1 MRPIRLK
8 LSAFGPYGKTAEVD
22 FSRLSGLFLITGDT
36 GAGKTTL
43 FDGVSFALYG
53 AASGG
58 DARRDSASFR
68 SHFADPK
75 TPTFAELTFSHLGK
89 TYFIHRNPTY
99 LREGLKTPK
108 QHDAEMTCLDD
119 GRQWLGAREVTQAVT
134 ALLGLDEKQFRQT
147 MMIAQGDF
155 LRILHAK
162 SDERERIFE
171 EVFGTQA
178 YSRLSRSLK
187 ERWSE
192 KRAAREQSLVRYGQ
206 LFEELRLDGGGP
218 DAQALKALA
227 AAPDRAD
234 EAAALLT
241 ALCEADAEKLD
252 ALDAEILRAEAN
264 RKAAQER
271 LNTGRMVNDGLS
283 RLAQTRAQLA
293 ETEAQ
298 SETMDALSM
307 ERDAAER
314 ARRAAKFEEE
324 TARIREEGVSR
335 RRRLDEE
342 RARLTAAAAELDAA
356 EAALSATDADWQAL
370 PALRTRIDRL
380 SRADQALRRAE
391 ILSRRVAQARETLK
405 QVQERRAEAERALRA
420 AEAAQTEAAAGRARA
435 EVLSR
440 AAESLKRM
448 AALSEET
455 GSAEADYRAAKADA
469 DAARAD
475 ADAAFDAFMGSQAAR
490 LARSLREGEPCPVC
504 GSRAHPAPHPAA
516 EGAPNE
522 DGVRLAQQRS
532 EKMDAQARRLSAEAV
547 ARRAQL
553 LELNQSLTAELGRE
567 IAPAEAPGE
576 SRRAAAEARALLVRI
591 DETAETLRRAR
602 IAAEAAD
609 AEARRGSE
617 SLAADQASLRALLQE
632 AQAAMAREEA
642 TSNFAN
648 TNSAAH
654 PTGAAI
660 SARRED
666 AAGAGTPD
674 NLAASDSSTADARG
688 YADANGIPQPSGA
701 AISAR
706 REGAAEAGTP
716 DNLAASDSSAADAR
730 GYADANGIPRRSGE
744 ALAAL
749 HGDAAG
755 ADALGNPAALNG
767 STVDA
772 RGYADANGIPQPSGA
787 AISARREGAAE
798 AGTPDNLAASDSSAA
813 DARGYADANGIPRRS
828 GEALAAL
835 HGDAAGADAFGNSA
849 AFDGRAMDAR
859 GYVDTNGIPRRSGE
873 ALAARR
879 GDATEADALGNPAAF
894 DGRAM
899 DARGCAE
906 ADGTS
911 RRSSEALAALHGDA
925 AGADAFGNSAA
936 FDGRAMDARGYVDT
950 NGIPRRSGEAL
961 AARRGDA
968 TEADAL
974 GNPAAFDGRAMDAR
988 GCAEADGTSRRSGAA
1003 LSARREDA
1011 TAKNESAAFP
1021 PSGES
1026 SAEASDIPS
1035 PEAILS
1041 RRGEVERELGA
1052 LNARVERVERE
1063 RRAAEERAKAAR
1075 SGRDGA
1081 RSACDTLDA
1090 QCERLR
1096 SDWLKA
1102 KADFAAALSEQG
1114 FADEAEYRAARRDDG
1129 QISRM
1134 QSKIEAHAQSLQT
1147 LGQSLSELR
1156 QRWEGAQP
1164 VDFDAAGRAL
1174 AEAEEALAQRRA
1186 ERQALSTR
1194 AEVNR
1199 SALKRLRA
1207 EAVRLGR
1214 VRAEFGLCDNL
1225 YRTVSGQ
1232 LAGAERISLETYVL
1246 QYYFRRVVAAAN
1258 QRLTRM
1264 SAGRFYLECRMEEGK
1279 KNTRSGLG
1287 LNVLDAYT
1295 NRDRDV
1301 KTLSGG
1307 ESFLASL
1314 ALALGFADV
1323 VQASS
1328 GGVRLD
1334 TMFIDEGFGT
1344 LDEETLSR
1352 AMAALTRLT
1361 EGDRLVGVISHV
1373 AQLRESIDSQI
1384 IVRGSPSGSRLSM
1397 ETVR

>member
-192 KRAAREQSLVRYGQ
+192 KRAAREQSLVRYAQ

-298 SETMDALSM
+298 SETMGALSM

-342 RARLTAAAAELDAA
+342 RARLSAAAAELDAA
-356 EAALSATDADWQAL
+356 EAALAATEADWQAL

-391 ILSRRVAQARETLK
+391 TLSRRVAQARETLK
-405 QVQERRAEAERALRA
+405 QAQERRAEAERALRA

-455 GSAEADYRAAKADA
+455 GSAEADYRSAKAEA
-469 DAARAD
+469 DAARAE

-632 AQAAMAREEA
+632 AQAAMAREEG
-642 TSNFAN
+642 SDGFIR
-648 TNSAAH
+648 TNSAAR
-654 PTGAAI
+654 PTDAAL
-660 SARRED
+660 SAQRED
-666 AAGAGTPD
+666 
-674 NLAASDSSTADARG
+674 
-688 YADANGIPQPSGA
+688 
-701 AISAR
+701 
-706 REGAAEAGTP
+706 AAEAGTP
-716 DNLAASDSSAADAR
+716 DTLAASDSSAADAR
-730 GYADANGIPRRSGE
+730 GYADANGTSRHSGE
-744 ALAAL
+744 ALAAQR
-749 HGDAAG
+749 GDATE
-755 ADALGNPAALNG
+755 ADALGNP
-767 STVDA
+767 
-772 RGYADANGIPQPSGA
+772 
-787 AISARREGAAE
+787 
-798 AGTPDNLAASDSSAA
+798 
-813 DARGYADANGIPRRS
+813 
-828 GEALAAL
+828 
-835 HGDAAGADAFGNSA
+835 A

-879 GDATEADALGNPAAF
+879 E
-894 DGRAM
+894 
-899 DARGCAE
+899 
-906 ADGTS
+906 
-911 RRSSEALAALHGDA
+911 DA
-925 AGADAFGNSAA
+925 AEADAFGNSAA
-936 FDGRAMDARGYVDT
+936 LNGSAVDARGYVDA
-950 NGIPRRSGEAL
+950 N
-961 AARRGDA
+961 
-968 TEADAL
+968 
-974 GNPAAFDGRAMDAR
+974 
-988 GCAEADGTSRRSGAA
+988 GTSRRSGEA

-1011 TAKNESAAFP
+1011 TERNESAAFP

-1090 QCERLR
+1090 QCKRLR
-1096 SDWLKA
+1096 ADWLKA

-1199 SALKRLRA
+1199 SALKRLKA

-1295 NRDRDV
+1295 NRERDV

>member
-192 KRAAREQSLVRYGQ
+192 KRAAREQSLVRYAQ

-293 ETEAQ
+293 EAEAQ
-298 SETMDALSM
+298 SETMGALSM

-391 ILSRRVAQARETLK
+391 TLSRRVAQARETLK
-405 QVQERRAEAERALRA
+405 QAQERRAEAERALRA

-440 AAESLKRM
+440 AAESLKRL

-455 GSAEADYRAAKADA
+455 DSAESDYRAAKAEA
-469 DAARAD
+469 DAARAE

-654 PTGAAI
+654 PTGAAL

-666 AAGAGTPD
+666 
-674 NLAASDSSTADARG
+674 
-688 YADANGIPQPSGA
+688 
-701 AISAR
+701 
-706 REGAAEAGTP
+706 AAEAGTP
-716 DNLAASDSSAADAR
+716 DNLAASDSSAADTR
-730 GYADANGIPRRSGE
+730 GYANAN
-744 ALAAL
+744 
-749 HGDAAG
+749 D
-755 ADALGNPAALNG
+755 
-767 STVDA
+767 
-772 RGYADANGIPQPSGA
+772 
-787 AISARREGAAE
+787 
-798 AGTPDNLAASDSSAA
+798 
-813 DARGYADANGIPRRS
+813 IPRRS

-849 AFDGRAMDAR
+849 ALNGSAADAR
-859 GYVDTNGIPRRSGE
+859 GYADTNGTSRRSGE
-873 ALAARR
+873 ALAALH
-879 GDATEADALGNPAAF
+879 GDATEADALGNPAAL

-899 DARGCAE
+899 DARGC
-906 ADGTS
+906 T
-911 RRSSEALAALHGDA
+911 DA
-925 AGADAFGNSAA
+925 N
-936 FDGRAMDARGYVDT
+936 
-950 NGIPRRSGEAL
+950 
-961 AARRGDA
+961 
-968 TEADAL
+968 
-974 GNPAAFDGRAMDAR
+974 
-988 GCAEADGTSRRSGAA
+988 GTSRRSGAA
-1003 LSARREDA
+1003 LFARREDA
-1011 TAKNESAAFP
+1011 TEQNESAAFP

-1026 SAEASDIPS
+1026 SAEAADIPS

-1063 RRAAEERAKAAR
+1063 RRAADERAKAAR

-1114 FADEAEYRAARRDDG
+1114 FADESEYRAARRDDG

-1199 SALKRLRA
+1199 SALKRLKA

-1295 NRDRDV
+1295 NRERDV

>member
-192 KRAAREQSLVRYGQ
+192 KRAARDQSLVRYGQ

-293 ETEAQ
+293 EAEAQ
-298 SETMDALSM
+298 SETMGALSM

-314 ARRAAKFEEE
+314 ARRTAKFEEE

-391 ILSRRVAQARETLK
+391 TLSCRVAQAREMLK
-405 QVQERRAEAERALRA
+405 QAQERRAEAERALRA

-455 GSAEADYRAAKADA
+455 DSAEADYRSAKAEA
-469 DAARAD
+469 DAARAE

-532 EKMDAQARRLSAEAV
+532 EKMDAQARKLSAEAV

-553 LELNQSLTAELGRE
+553 LELNQSLTTELGRE

-591 DETAETLRRAR
+591 DETAEALRRAR

-654 PTGAAI
+654 PTGEAL
-660 SARRED
+660 SARHE
-666 AAGAGTPD
+666 
-674 NLAASDSSTADARG
+674 
-688 YADANGIPQPSGA
+688 Y
-701 AISAR
+701 
-706 REGAAEAGTP
+706 AAEAGTF

-730 GYADANGIPRRSGE
+730 GYADANGIP
-744 ALAAL
+744 
-749 HGDAAG
+749 
-755 ADALGNPAALNG
+755 
-767 STVDA
+767 
-772 RGYADANGIPQPSGA
+772 QPSGA
-787 AISARREGAAE
+787 ALSARREDAAE

-813 DARGYADANGIPRRS
+813 GTRGYADAN
-828 GEALAAL
+828 
-835 HGDAAGADAFGNSA
+835 D
-849 AFDGRAMDAR
+849 
-859 GYVDTNGIPRRSGE
+859 IPRRSGE

-879 GDATEADALGNPAAF
+879 EDAAEADAFGNPAAF

-906 ADGTS
+906 AAS
-911 RRSSEALAALHGDA
+911 IA
-925 AGADAFGNSAA
+925 
-936 FDGRAMDARGYVDT
+936 
-950 NGIPRRSGEAL
+950 
-961 AARRGDA
+961 
-968 TEADAL
+968 
-974 GNPAAFDGRAMDAR
+974 
-988 GCAEADGTSRRSGAA
+988 CRSGAA
-1003 LSARREDA
+1003 LAARREDA
-1011 TAKNESAAFP
+1011 TEQNESTAFP

-1174 AEAEEALAQRRA
+1174 AEAEEALAQRRT

-1295 NRDRDV
+1295 NRERDV

>member
-293 ETEAQ
+293 EAEAQ
-298 SETMDALSM
+298 SETMGALSI

-391 ILSRRVAQARETLK
+391 TLSRRVAQARETLK
-405 QVQERRAEAERALRA
+405 QAQERRAEAERALRA
-420 AEAAQTEAAAGRARA
+420 AEAAQTETAAGRARA

-455 GSAEADYRAAKADA
+455 DSAEADYRAAKADA

-532 EKMDAQARRLSAEAV
+532 EKMDAQARKLSAEAV

-576 SRRAAAEARALLVRI
+576 SRRAASEARALLVRI
-591 DETAETLRRAR
+591 DDTAEALRRAR

-617 SLAADQASLRALLQE
+617 FLAADQASLRALLQE

-648 TNSAAH
+648 TNSTAH
-654 PTGAAI
+654 PTGEAI

-666 AAGAGTPD
+666 A
-674 NLAASDSSTADARG
+674 
-688 YADANGIPQPSGA
+688 
-701 AISAR
+701 
-706 REGAAEAGTP
+706 
-716 DNLAASDSSAADAR
+716 
-730 GYADANGIPRRSGE
+730 
-744 ALAAL
+744 
-749 HGDAAG
+749 
-755 ADALGNPAALNG
+755 
-767 STVDA
+767 
-772 RGYADANGIPQPSGA
+772 
-787 AISARREGAAE
+787 
-798 AGTPDNLAASDSSAA
+798 
-813 DARGYADANGIPRRS
+813 
-828 GEALAAL
+828 
-835 HGDAAGADAFGNSA
+835 
-849 AFDGRAMDAR
+849 
-859 GYVDTNGIPRRSGE
+859 
-873 ALAARR
+873 
-879 GDATEADALGNPAAF
+879 TEQ
-894 DGRAM
+894 
-899 DARGCAE
+899 
-906 ADGTS
+906 
-911 RRSSEALAALHGDA
+911 
-925 AGADAFGNSAA
+925 
-936 FDGRAMDARGYVDT
+936 
-950 NGIPRRSGEAL
+950 
-961 AARRGDA
+961 
-968 TEADAL
+968 
-974 GNPAAFDGRAMDAR
+974 
-988 GCAEADGTSRRSGAA
+988 
-1003 LSARREDA
+1003 
-1011 TAKNESAAFP
+1011 NESAAFP

-1134 QSKIEAHAQSLQT
+1134 QSKIDAHAQSLQT

-1295 NRDRDV
+1295 NRERDV

>member
-155 LRILHAK
+155 LRILHAR

-178 YSRLSRSLK
+178 YSRLSRALK
-187 ERWSE
+187 DRWSE
-192 KRAAREQSLVRYGQ
+192 KRAAREQSLVRYAQ

-234 EAAALLT
+234 EAAALLK
-241 ALCEADAEKLD
+241 ALCEADAEQLD

-271 LNTGRMVNDGLS
+271 LNTGKMVNDGLS

-293 ETEAQ
+293 EAEAQ
-298 SETMDALSM
+298 SEAMNALSM

-324 TARIREEGVSR
+324 TARIREEGVFR
-335 RRRLDEE
+335 RKRLDEE

-356 EAALSATDADWQAL
+356 EAALAVTEADWQAL

-380 SRADQALRRAE
+380 NRADQALRRAE
-391 ILSRRVAQARETLK
+391 ALSRRVAQARETLK
-405 QVQERRAEAERALRA
+405 QAQERRAEAERALRA
-420 AEAAQTEAAAGRARA
+420 AETAQTEAAAGRARA
-435 EVLSR
+435 EVLSK
-440 AAESLKRM
+440 AAESLKRL

-455 GSAEADYRAAKADA
+455 DRAEADYRAAKADA

-504 GSRAHPAPHPAA
+504 GSKAHPAPHPAA

-522 DGVRLAQQRS
+522 DGVRLAQQHS
-532 EKMDAQARRLSAEAV
+532 EKMDARARRLSAEAV

-553 LELNQSLTAELGRE
+553 LELNQSLTAELNRE
-567 IAPAEAPGE
+567 IAPSDAPGE
-576 SRRAAAEARALLVRI
+576 SRRAAAEARALLARI
-591 DETAETLRRAR
+591 DETAEALRCAK

-648 TNSAAH
+648 TNCAAH
-654 PTGAAI
+654 PTGAVL
-660 SARRED
+660 SAWRED
-666 AAGAGTPD
+666 ASEAGALG
-674 NLAASDSSTADARG
+674 
-688 YADANGIPQPSGA
+688 
-701 AISAR
+701 
-706 REGAAEAGTP
+706 
-716 DNLAASDSSAADAR
+716 NLAASDSSAANVRSFDDA
-730 GYADANGIPRRSGE
+730 ASIPRGSGTV
-744 ALAAL
+744 LATQR
-749 HGDAAG
+749 
-755 ADALGNPAALNG
+755 GN
-767 STVDA
+767 
-772 RGYADANGIPQPSGA
+772 
-787 AISARREGAAE
+787 AAE
-798 AGTPDNLAASDSSAA
+798 AGAPGNPSASDSSAA
-813 DARGYADANGIPRRS
+813 NARS
-828 GEALAAL
+828 F
-835 HGDAAGADAFGNSA
+835 GDAAS
-849 AFDGRAMDAR
+849 
-859 GYVDTNGIPRRSGE
+859 IPCCSGE
-873 ALAARR
+873 
-879 GDATEADALGNPAAF
+879 T
-894 DGRAM
+894 
-899 DARGCAE
+899 
-906 ADGTS
+906 
-911 RRSSEALAALHGDA
+911 
-925 AGADAFGNSAA
+925 
-936 FDGRAMDARGYVDT
+936 
-950 NGIPRRSGEAL
+950 
-961 AARRGDA
+961 
-968 TEADAL
+968 
-974 GNPAAFDGRAMDAR
+974 
-988 GCAEADGTSRRSGAA
+988 
-1003 LSARREDA
+1003 LSAWRED
-1011 TAKNESAAFP
+1011 TAKRNESAVFS

-1026 SAEASDIPS
+1026 STETSALPLAADLLS

-1096 SDWLKA
+1096 ADWLKA
-1102 KADFAAALSEQG
+1102 KADFASALSEQG

-1134 QSKIEAHAQSLQT
+1134 QSQIEAHAQLLQT

-1199 SALKRLRA
+1199 SALKRLKA

-1214 VRAEFGLCDNL
+1214 VRAEFGLYDNL

-1258 QRLTRM
+1258 QRLARM

>member
-192 KRAAREQSLVRYGQ
+192 KRAAREQSLVRYAQ

-298 SETMDALSM
+298 SETMGALSM

-391 ILSRRVAQARETLK
+391 TLSRRVAQARETLK
-405 QVQERRAEAERALRA
+405 QAQERRAEAERALRA

-440 AAESLKRM
+440 AAESLKRL

-455 GSAEADYRAAKADA
+455 GSAEADYRAAKAEA

-532 EKMDAQARRLSAEAV
+532 EKMDAQARKLSAEAV

-591 DETAETLRRAR
+591 DETAEALRRAR

-642 TSNFAN
+642 IEIISSD
-648 TNSAAH
+648 TNGAAH
-654 PTGAAI
+654 PTG
-660 SARRED
+660 E
-666 AAGAGTPD
+666 
-674 NLAASDSSTADARG
+674 
-688 YADANGIPQPSGA
+688 
-701 AISAR
+701 
-706 REGAAEAGTP
+706 
-716 DNLAASDSSAADAR
+716 
-730 GYADANGIPRRSGE
+730 
-744 ALAAL
+744 
-749 HGDAAG
+749 
-755 ADALGNPAALNG
+755 
-767 STVDA
+767 
-772 RGYADANGIPQPSGA
+772 
-787 AISARREGAAE
+787 
-798 AGTPDNLAASDSSAA
+798 
-813 DARGYADANGIPRRS
+813 
-828 GEALAAL
+828 
-835 HGDAAGADAFGNSA
+835 
-849 AFDGRAMDAR
+849 
-859 GYVDTNGIPRRSGE
+859 
-873 ALAARR
+873 
-879 GDATEADALGNPAAF
+879 
-894 DGRAM
+894 
-899 DARGCAE
+899 
-906 ADGTS
+906 
-911 RRSSEALAALHGDA
+911 
-925 AGADAFGNSAA
+925 
-936 FDGRAMDARGYVDT
+936 
-950 NGIPRRSGEAL
+950 
-961 AARRGDA
+961 
-968 TEADAL
+968 
-974 GNPAAFDGRAMDAR
+974 
-988 GCAEADGTSRRSGAA
+988 A

-1011 TAKNESAAFP
+1011 TEQNESAAFP

>member
-192 KRAAREQSLVRYGQ
+192 KRAAREQSLVRYAQ

-293 ETEAQ
+293 EAEAQ
-298 SETMDALSM
+298 SETMGALSM

-391 ILSRRVAQARETLK
+391 TLSRRVAQARETLK
-405 QVQERRAEAERALRA
+405 QAQERRAEAERALRA

-440 AAESLKRM
+440 AAESLKRL

-455 GSAEADYRAAKADA
+455 GSAEADYRSAKAEA
-469 DAARAD
+469 DAARAE

-532 EKMDAQARRLSAEAV
+532 EKMDAQARKLSAEAV

-648 TNSAAH
+648 TNSAAR
-654 PTGAAI
+654 PT
-660 SARRED
+660 D
-666 AAGAGTPD
+666 
-674 NLAASDSSTADARG
+674 
-688 YADANGIPQPSGA
+688 
-701 AISAR
+701 
-706 REGAAEAGTP
+706 
-716 DNLAASDSSAADAR
+716 
-730 GYADANGIPRRSGE
+730 
-744 ALAAL
+744 
-749 HGDAAG
+749 
-755 ADALGNPAALNG
+755 
-767 STVDA
+767 
-772 RGYADANGIPQPSGA
+772 
-787 AISARREGAAE
+787 
-798 AGTPDNLAASDSSAA
+798 
-813 DARGYADANGIPRRS
+813 
-828 GEALAAL
+828 
-835 HGDAAGADAFGNSA
+835 
-849 AFDGRAMDAR
+849 
-859 GYVDTNGIPRRSGE
+859 
-873 ALAARR
+873 
-879 GDATEADALGNPAAF
+879 
-894 DGRAM
+894 
-899 DARGCAE
+899 
-906 ADGTS
+906 
-911 RRSSEALAALHGDA
+911 
-925 AGADAFGNSAA
+925 
-936 FDGRAMDARGYVDT
+936 
-950 NGIPRRSGEAL
+950 
-961 AARRGDA
+961 
-968 TEADAL
+968 
-974 GNPAAFDGRAMDAR
+974 
-988 GCAEADGTSRRSGAA
+988 AA
-1003 LSARREDA
+1003 LSAQREDA

-1035 PEAILS
+1035 PEAILA

-1199 SALKRLRA
+1199 SALKRLKA

-1295 NRDRDV
+1295 NRERDV

>member
-271 LNTGRMVNDGLS
+271 LNTGKMVNDGLS

-298 SETMDALSM
+298 SETMGALSM

-324 TARIREEGVSR
+324 TVRIREEGVSR

-391 ILSRRVAQARETLK
+391 TLSRRVAQARETLK
-405 QVQERRAEAERALRA
+405 QAQERRAEAERALRA

-455 GSAEADYRAAKADA
+455 GSAETDYRAAKADA
-469 DAARAD
+469 DAARAE

-532 EKMDAQARRLSAEAV
+532 EKMDAQARKLSAEAV

-632 AQAAMAREEA
+632 AQAAMAREEG
-642 TSNFAN
+642 SDGFVR
-648 TNSAAH
+648 TNSAAR
-654 PTGAAI
+654 PTDAAL
-660 SARRED
+660 SAQRED
-666 AAGAGTPD
+666 
-674 NLAASDSSTADARG
+674 
-688 YADANGIPQPSGA
+688 
-701 AISAR
+701 
-706 REGAAEAGTP
+706 AAEAGTP

-730 GYADANGIPRRSGE
+730 GYADANGIPQPSG
-744 ALAAL
+744 AAL
-749 HGDAAG
+749 FARREDAAE
-755 ADALGNPAALNG
+755 ADAFGNSATLNG
-767 STVDA
+767 SAVDA
-772 RGYADANGIPQPSGA
+772 RGYADANDIPQPSGEALA
-787 AISARREGAAE
+787 AHREDAAE
-798 AGTPDNLAASDSSAA
+798 ADAFGNSAA
-813 DARGYADANGIPRRS
+813 LDGRAMDARGYADANGIPRRS
-828 GEALAAL
+828 GETLAAL
-835 HGDAAGADAFGNSA
+835 HGDAAEADAFGNPAALNGSAADARGYADANGIPCRSGEALAAQRGDATEADTLGNSA

-859 GYVDTNGIPRRSGE
+859 GYADANGIPR
-873 ALAARR
+873 
-879 GDATEADALGNPAAF
+879 D
-894 DGRAM
+894 
-899 DARGCAE
+899 
-906 ADGTS
+906 
-911 RRSSEALAALHGDA
+911 
-925 AGADAFGNSAA
+925 
-936 FDGRAMDARGYVDT
+936 
-950 NGIPRRSGEAL
+950 
-961 AARRGDA
+961 
-968 TEADAL
+968 
-974 GNPAAFDGRAMDAR
+974 
-988 GCAEADGTSRRSGAA
+988 SGAA

-1011 TAKNESAAFP
+1011 TEQNESAAFP

-1295 NRDRDV
+1295 NRERDV

>member
-298 SETMDALSM
+298 SETMGALSM

-356 EAALSATDADWQAL
+356 KAALSATDADWQAL

-391 ILSRRVAQARETLK
+391 TLSRRVAQARETLK
-405 QVQERRAEAERALRA
+405 QAQERRAEAERALRA

-440 AAESLKRM
+440 AAESLKRL

-469 DAARAD
+469 DAARAE

-591 DETAETLRRAR
+591 DETAEALRRAR

-648 TNSAAH
+648 TNSAAR

-666 AAGAGTPD
+666 
-674 NLAASDSSTADARG
+674 
-688 YADANGIPQPSGA
+688 
-701 AISAR
+701 
-706 REGAAEAGTP
+706 AAEAGTP

-744 ALAAL
+744 ALAA
-749 HGDAAG
+749 
-755 ADALGNPAALNG
+755 
-767 STVDA
+767 
-772 RGYADANGIPQPSGA
+772 Q
-787 AISARREGAAE
+787 
-798 AGTPDNLAASDSSAA
+798 
-813 DARGYADANGIPRRS
+813 
-828 GEALAAL
+828 
-835 HGDAAGADAFGNSA
+835 
-849 AFDGRAMDAR
+849 
-859 GYVDTNGIPRRSGE
+859 
-873 ALAARR
+873 R

-899 DARGCAE
+899 DARGY
-906 ADGTS
+906 ADTNGTS
-911 RRSSEALAALHGDA
+911 RRSGETLAALHGDAEGADAFGNSAALNGSAADARGYADDNGIPRRSGEALAAQRRDATEANALGNPAAFDGRAMDACGYVDTNGTSRRSGEALAALHGDA

-1384 IVRGSPSGSRLSM
+1384 IVRSSPSGSRLSM

>member
-192 KRAAREQSLVRYGQ
+192 KRAARDQSLVRYGQ

-241 ALCEADAEKLD
+241 ALCEADAEKLN

-293 ETEAQ
+293 EAEAQ
-298 SETMDALSM
+298 SETMGALSM

-391 ILSRRVAQARETLK
+391 TLSCRVAQAREMLK
-405 QVQERRAEAERALRA
+405 QAQERRAEAERALRA

-440 AAESLKRM
+440 AAESLKRL

-455 GSAEADYRAAKADA
+455 DSAEADYRAAKAEA

-532 EKMDAQARRLSAEAV
+532 EKMDAQARKLSAEAV

-591 DETAETLRRAR
+591 DETAEALRRAR

-654 PTGAAI
+654 PTGAAL

-666 AAGAGTPD
+666 AAEAGTPD
-674 NLAASDSSTADARG
+674 NLAASDSSAADTRG
-688 YADANGIPQPSGA
+688 YADANDIPQPSGA

-744 ALAAL
+744 ALAA
-749 HGDAAG
+749 
-755 ADALGNPAALNG
+755 
-767 STVDA
+767 
-772 RGYADANGIPQPSGA
+772 
-787 AISARREGAAE
+787 RREDAAE

-813 DARGYADANGIPRRS
+813 DARGYADANGIPQSSGAALSAHREDVAEAGTPDNLAASDSCAVDARGYADANGTSRRS
-828 GEALAAL
+828 GEALAAQR
-835 HGDAAGADAFGNSA
+835 GDATEADAFGNSA
-849 AFDGRAMDAR
+849 ALNGSAAGTR
-859 GYVDTNGIPRRSGE
+859 GYADANDIPQPSGE
-873 ALAARR
+873 ALAAQHR
-879 GDATEADALGNPAAF
+879 DATEADALGNPAAF
-894 DGRAM
+894 DG
-899 DARGCAE
+899 
-906 ADGTS
+906 
-911 RRSSEALAALHGDA
+911 
-925 AGADAFGNSAA
+925 N
-936 FDGRAMDARGYVDT
+936 ARGYADA
-950 NGIPRRSGEAL
+950 NGIP
-961 AARRGDA
+961 
-968 TEADAL
+968 
-974 GNPAAFDGRAMDAR
+974 
-988 GCAEADGTSRRSGAA
+988 CRSGAA

-1011 TAKNESAAFP
+1011 TEQNESAAFP

-1295 NRDRDV
+1295 NRERDV

>member
-298 SETMDALSM
+298 SETMGALSI

-391 ILSRRVAQARETLK
+391 TLSRRVAQARETLK
-405 QVQERRAEAERALRA
+405 QAQERRAEAERALRA

-455 GSAEADYRAAKADA
+455 GSAEADYRSAKADA
-469 DAARAD
+469 DAARAE

-591 DETAETLRRAR
+591 DETAEALRRAR

-648 TNSAAH
+648 TNSAAR
-654 PTGAAI
+654 PTGAA
-660 SARRED
+660 
-666 AAGAGTPD
+666 
-674 NLAASDSSTADARG
+674 L
-688 YADANGIPQPSGA
+688 
-701 AISAR
+701 SAR
-706 REGAAEAGTP
+706 REGTAEAGTP
-716 DNLAASDSSAADAR
+716 DNLAASDSSAADTR
-730 GYADANGIPRRSGE
+730 GYADANDIPRSSGE
-744 ALAAL
+744 TLAAL

-755 ADALGNPAALNG
+755 
-767 STVDA
+767 T
-772 RGYADANGIPQPSGA
+772 
-787 AISARREGAAE
+787 
-798 AGTPDNLAASDSSAA
+798 
-813 DARGYADANGIPRRS
+813 
-828 GEALAAL
+828 
-835 HGDAAGADAFGNSA
+835 DAFGNSA
-849 AFDGRAMDAR
+849 ALNGSAAGTR
-859 GYVDTNGIPRRSGE
+859 GYADANDIPQPSGE
-873 ALAARR
+873 TLAAHR

-899 DARGCAE
+899 DARGYA
-906 ADGTS
+906 
-911 RRSSEALAALHGDA
+911 
-925 AGADAFGNSAA
+925 
-936 FDGRAMDARGYVDT
+936 DT

-961 AARRGDA
+961 
-968 TEADAL
+968 
-974 GNPAAFDGRAMDAR
+974 
-988 GCAEADGTSRRSGAA
+988 
-1003 LSARREDA
+1003 SARREDA
-1011 TAKNESAAFP
+1011 TEQNESAAFP

-1295 NRDRDV
+1295 NRERDV

>member
-252 ALDAEILRAEAN
+252 VLDAEILRAEAN

-298 SETMDALSM
+298 SETMGALSM

-324 TARIREEGVSR
+324 TARIRKEGVSR

-391 ILSRRVAQARETLK
+391 TLSRRVAQARETLK
-405 QVQERRAEAERALRA
+405 QAQERRAEAERALRA

-440 AAESLKRM
+440 AAESLKRL

-469 DAARAD
+469 DAARAE

-516 EGAPNE
+516 EGALNE

-648 TNSAAH
+648 TNSAAR
-654 PTGAAI
+654 PTG
-660 SARRED
+660 E
-666 AAGAGTPD
+666 
-674 NLAASDSSTADARG
+674 
-688 YADANGIPQPSGA
+688 
-701 AISAR
+701 
-706 REGAAEAGTP
+706 
-716 DNLAASDSSAADAR
+716 
-730 GYADANGIPRRSGE
+730 
-744 ALAAL
+744 
-749 HGDAAG
+749 
-755 ADALGNPAALNG
+755 
-767 STVDA
+767 
-772 RGYADANGIPQPSGA
+772 
-787 AISARREGAAE
+787 
-798 AGTPDNLAASDSSAA
+798 
-813 DARGYADANGIPRRS
+813 
-828 GEALAAL
+828 
-835 HGDAAGADAFGNSA
+835 
-849 AFDGRAMDAR
+849 
-859 GYVDTNGIPRRSGE
+859 
-873 ALAARR
+873 
-879 GDATEADALGNPAAF
+879 
-894 DGRAM
+894 
-899 DARGCAE
+899 
-906 ADGTS
+906 
-911 RRSSEALAALHGDA
+911 
-925 AGADAFGNSAA
+925 
-936 FDGRAMDARGYVDT
+936 
-950 NGIPRRSGEAL
+950 
-961 AARRGDA
+961 
-968 TEADAL
+968 
-974 GNPAAFDGRAMDAR
+974 
-988 GCAEADGTSRRSGAA
+988 A

-1011 TAKNESAAFP
+1011 TEQNESAAFP

-1026 SAEASDIPS
+1026 SAEASDISS
-1035 PEAILS
+1035 PEAILA

-1147 LGQSLSELR
+1147 LGQSLSELL

>member
-192 KRAAREQSLVRYGQ
+192 KRAARDQSLVRYGQ

-293 ETEAQ
+293 EAEAQ
-298 SETMDALSM
+298 SETMGALSM

-391 ILSRRVAQARETLK
+391 TLSCRVAQAREMLK
-405 QVQERRAEAERALRA
+405 QAQERRAEAERALRA

-455 GSAEADYRAAKADA
+455 DSAEADYRSAKAEA
-469 DAARAD
+469 DAARAE

-532 EKMDAQARRLSAEAV
+532 EKMDAQARKLSAEAV

-553 LELNQSLTAELGRE
+553 LELNQSLTTELGRE

-591 DETAETLRRAR
+591 DETAEALRRAR

-654 PTGAAI
+654 PTGEAL
-660 SARRED
+660 SARHE
-666 AAGAGTPD
+666 
-674 NLAASDSSTADARG
+674 
-688 YADANGIPQPSGA
+688 Y
-701 AISAR
+701 
-706 REGAAEAGTP
+706 AAEAGTF

-730 GYADANGIPRRSGE
+730 GYADANGIP
-744 ALAAL
+744 
-749 HGDAAG
+749 
-755 ADALGNPAALNG
+755 
-767 STVDA
+767 
-772 RGYADANGIPQPSGA
+772 QPSGA
-787 AISARREGAAE
+787 ALSARREDAAE

-813 DARGYADANGIPRRS
+813 GTRGYADAN
-828 GEALAAL
+828 
-835 HGDAAGADAFGNSA
+835 D
-849 AFDGRAMDAR
+849 
-859 GYVDTNGIPRRSGE
+859 IPRRSGE

-879 GDATEADALGNPAAF
+879 EDAAEADAFGNPAAF

-906 ADGTS
+906 AAS
-911 RRSSEALAALHGDA
+911 IA
-925 AGADAFGNSAA
+925 
-936 FDGRAMDARGYVDT
+936 
-950 NGIPRRSGEAL
+950 
-961 AARRGDA
+961 
-968 TEADAL
+968 
-974 GNPAAFDGRAMDAR
+974 
-988 GCAEADGTSRRSGAA
+988 CRSGAA
-1003 LSARREDA
+1003 LAARREDA
-1011 TAKNESAAFP
+1011 TEQNESTAFP

-1102 KADFAAALSEQG
+1102 KADSAAALSEQG

-1174 AEAEEALAQRRA
+1174 AEAEEALAQRRT

-1295 NRDRDV
+1295 NRERDV

>member
-1 MRPIRLK
+1 
-8 LSAFGPYGKTAEVD
+8 
-22 FSRLSGLFLITGDT
+22 
-36 GAGKTTL
+36 
-43 FDGVSFALYG
+43 
-53 AASGG
+53 
-58 DARRDSASFR
+58 
-68 SHFADPK
+68 
-75 TPTFAELTFSHLGK
+75 
-89 TYFIHRNPTY
+89 
-99 LREGLKTPK
+99 
-108 QHDAEMTCLDD
+108 
-119 GRQWLGAREVTQAVT
+119 
-134 ALLGLDEKQFRQT
+134 
-147 MMIAQGDF
+147 
-155 LRILHAK
+155 
-162 SDERERIFE
+162 
-171 EVFGTQA
+171 
-178 YSRLSRSLK
+178 
-187 ERWSE
+187 
-192 KRAAREQSLVRYGQ
+192 
-206 LFEELRLDGGGP
+206 
-218 DAQALKALA
+218 
-227 AAPDRAD
+227 
-234 EAAALLT
+234 
-241 ALCEADAEKLD
+241 
-252 ALDAEILRAEAN
+252 
-264 RKAAQER
+264 
-271 LNTGRMVNDGLS
+271 
-283 RLAQTRAQLA
+283 
-293 ETEAQ
+293 
-298 SETMDALSM
+298 
-307 ERDAAER
+307 
-314 ARRAAKFEEE
+314 
-324 TARIREEGVSR
+324 
-335 RRRLDEE
+335 
-342 RARLTAAAAELDAA
+342 
-356 EAALSATDADWQAL
+356 
-370 PALRTRIDRL
+370 
-380 SRADQALRRAE
+380 
-391 ILSRRVAQARETLK
+391 
-405 QVQERRAEAERALRA
+405 
-420 AEAAQTEAAAGRARA
+420 
-435 EVLSR
+435 
-440 AAESLKRM
+440 
-448 AALSEET
+448 
-455 GSAEADYRAAKADA
+455 
-469 DAARAD
+469 
-475 ADAAFDAFMGSQAAR
+475 
-490 LARSLREGEPCPVC
+490 
-504 GSRAHPAPHPAA
+504 
-516 EGAPNE
+516 
-522 DGVRLAQQRS
+522 
-532 EKMDAQARRLSAEAV
+532 
-547 ARRAQL
+547 
-553 LELNQSLTAELGRE
+553 
-567 IAPAEAPGE
+567 
-576 SRRAAAEARALLVRI
+576 
-591 DETAETLRRAR
+591 
-602 IAAEAAD
+602 
-609 AEARRGSE
+609 
-617 SLAADQASLRALLQE
+617 
-632 AQAAMAREEA
+632 
-642 TSNFAN
+642 
-648 TNSAAH
+648 
-654 PTGAAI
+654 
-660 SARRED
+660 
-666 AAGAGTPD
+666 
-674 NLAASDSSTADARG
+674 
-688 YADANGIPQPSGA
+688 
-701 AISAR
+701 
-706 REGAAEAGTP
+706 
-716 DNLAASDSSAADAR
+716 
-730 GYADANGIPRRSGE
+730 
-744 ALAAL
+744 
-749 HGDAAG
+749 
-755 ADALGNPAALNG
+755 
-767 STVDA
+767 
-772 RGYADANGIPQPSGA
+772 
-787 AISARREGAAE
+787 
-798 AGTPDNLAASDSSAA
+798 
-813 DARGYADANGIPRRS
+813 
-828 GEALAAL
+828 
-835 HGDAAGADAFGNSA
+835 
-849 AFDGRAMDAR
+849 
-859 GYVDTNGIPRRSGE
+859 
-873 ALAARR
+873 
-879 GDATEADALGNPAAF
+879 
-894 DGRAM
+894 
-899 DARGCAE
+899 
-906 ADGTS
+906 
-911 RRSSEALAALHGDA
+911 
-925 AGADAFGNSAA
+925 
-936 FDGRAMDARGYVDT
+936 
-950 NGIPRRSGEAL
+950 
-961 AARRGDA
+961 
-968 TEADAL
+968 
-974 GNPAAFDGRAMDAR
+974 MDAR

-1174 AEAEEALAQRRA
+1174 AAAEEALAQRRA

-1295 NRDRDV
+1295 NRERDV

>member
-192 KRAAREQSLVRYGQ
+192 KRAAREQSLVRYAQ

-293 ETEAQ
+293 EAEAQ
-298 SETMDALSM
+298 SETMGALSM

-391 ILSRRVAQARETLK
+391 TLSRRVAQARETLK
-405 QVQERRAEAERALRA
+405 QAQERRAEAERALRA

-440 AAESLKRM
+440 AAESLKRL

-455 GSAEADYRAAKADA
+455 DRAEADYRAAKADA

-591 DETAETLRRAR
+591 DETAEALRRAR

-654 PTGAAI
+654 PTGAAL

-666 AAGAGTPD
+666 
-674 NLAASDSSTADARG
+674 
-688 YADANGIPQPSGA
+688 
-701 AISAR
+701 
-706 REGAAEAGTP
+706 AAEAGTP
-716 DNLAASDSSAADAR
+716 DNLAASDSSTAEAR
-730 GYADANGIPRRSGE
+730 GCTDANGTS
-744 ALAAL
+744 
-749 HGDAAG
+749 
-755 ADALGNPAALNG
+755 
-767 STVDA
+767 
-772 RGYADANGIPQPSGA
+772 
-787 AISARREGAAE
+787 
-798 AGTPDNLAASDSSAA
+798 
-813 DARGYADANGIPRRS
+813 RRS

-849 AFDGRAMDAR
+849 ALNGSAADAR
-859 GYVDTNGIPRRSGE
+859 GYADTNGTSRRSGE
-873 ALAARR
+873 ALAALH
-879 GDATEADALGNPAAF
+879 GDATEADALGNPAAL

-899 DARGCAE
+899 DARGC
-906 ADGTS
+906 T
-911 RRSSEALAALHGDA
+911 DA
-925 AGADAFGNSAA
+925 N
-936 FDGRAMDARGYVDT
+936 
-950 NGIPRRSGEAL
+950 
-961 AARRGDA
+961 
-968 TEADAL
+968 
-974 GNPAAFDGRAMDAR
+974 
-988 GCAEADGTSRRSGAA
+988 GTSRRSGAA
-1003 LSARREDA
+1003 LFARREDA
-1011 TAKNESAAFP
+1011 TEQNESAAFP

-1026 SAEASDIPS
+1026 SAEAADIPS

-1063 RRAAEERAKAAR
+1063 RRAADERAKAAR

-1102 KADFAAALSEQG
+1102 KADFAAALSKQG
-1114 FADEAEYRAARRDDG
+1114 FADEEEYRAARRDDG

-1199 SALKRLRA
+1199 SALKRLKA

-1295 NRDRDV
+1295 NRERDV

>member
-8 LSAFGPYGKTAEVD
+8 LSAFGPYSKTAEVD

-298 SETMDALSM
+298 SETMGALSI

-356 EAALSATDADWQAL
+356 EAALSATGADWQAL

-391 ILSRRVAQARETLK
+391 TLSRRVAQARETLK
-405 QVQERRAEAERALRA
+405 QAQERRAEAERALRA

-440 AAESLKRM
+440 AAESLKRL

-455 GSAEADYRAAKADA
+455 DRAEADYRAAKAKA
-469 DAARAD
+469 DAARAE

-654 PTGAAI
+654 PTGEAL
-660 SARRED
+660 SARHE
-666 AAGAGTPD
+666 
-674 NLAASDSSTADARG
+674 
-688 YADANGIPQPSGA
+688 Y
-701 AISAR
+701 
-706 REGAAEAGTP
+706 AAEAGTF

-730 GYADANGIPRRSGE
+730 GYADANGIP
-744 ALAAL
+744 
-749 HGDAAG
+749 
-755 ADALGNPAALNG
+755 
-767 STVDA
+767 
-772 RGYADANGIPQPSGA
+772 QPSGA
-787 AISARREGAAE
+787 ALSARREDAAE

-813 DARGYADANGIPRRS
+813 GTRGYADAN
-828 GEALAAL
+828 
-835 HGDAAGADAFGNSA
+835 D
-849 AFDGRAMDAR
+849 
-859 GYVDTNGIPRRSGE
+859 IPRRSGE

-879 GDATEADALGNPAAF
+879 EDAAEADAFGNPAAF

-906 ADGTS
+906 AAS
-911 RRSSEALAALHGDA
+911 IA
-925 AGADAFGNSAA
+925 
-936 FDGRAMDARGYVDT
+936 
-950 NGIPRRSGEAL
+950 
-961 AARRGDA
+961 
-968 TEADAL
+968 
-974 GNPAAFDGRAMDAR
+974 
-988 GCAEADGTSRRSGAA
+988 CRSGAA
-1003 LSARREDA
+1003 LAARREDA
-1011 TAKNESAAFP
+1011 TEQNESTAFP

-1174 AEAEEALAQRRA
+1174 AEAEEALAQRRT

-1295 NRDRDV
+1295 NRERDV

>member
-119 GRQWLGAREVTQAVT
+119 GRQWLGARDVTQAVT

-192 KRAAREQSLVRYGQ
+192 KRAAREQSLVRYAQ

-293 ETEAQ
+293 EAEAQ
-298 SETMDALSM
+298 SETMGALSM

-324 TARIREEGVSR
+324 TARIREEGASR
-335 RRRLDEE
+335 RQRLDEE

-380 SRADQALRRAE
+380 NRADQALRRAE
-391 ILSRRVAQARETLK
+391 TLSRRVAQACDALK
-405 QVQERRAEAERALRA
+405 QAQERRTEAERALRA

-440 AAESLKRM
+440 AAESLKRL

-455 GSAEADYRAAKADA
+455 DRAEADYRAAKADA

-591 DETAETLRRAR
+591 DETAEALRRAR

-648 TNSAAH
+648 TNSAVR
-654 PTGAAI
+654 PTDAAL
-660 SARRED
+660 SAQRED
-666 AAGAGTPD
+666 
-674 NLAASDSSTADARG
+674 
-688 YADANGIPQPSGA
+688 
-701 AISAR
+701 
-706 REGAAEAGTP
+706 AAEAGTP
-716 DNLAASDSSAADAR
+716 DNLAASDSSTAEAR
-730 GYADANGIPRRSGE
+730 GCTDANGTS
-744 ALAAL
+744 
-749 HGDAAG
+749 
-755 ADALGNPAALNG
+755 
-767 STVDA
+767 
-772 RGYADANGIPQPSGA
+772 
-787 AISARREGAAE
+787 
-798 AGTPDNLAASDSSAA
+798 
-813 DARGYADANGIPRRS
+813 RRS

-849 AFDGRAMDAR
+849 ALNGSAADAR
-859 GYVDTNGIPRRSGE
+859 GYADTNGTSRRSGE
-873 ALAARR
+873 ALAALH
-879 GDATEADALGNPAAF
+879 GDATEADALGNPAAL

-899 DARGCAE
+899 DARGC
-906 ADGTS
+906 T
-911 RRSSEALAALHGDA
+911 DA
-925 AGADAFGNSAA
+925 N
-936 FDGRAMDARGYVDT
+936 
-950 NGIPRRSGEAL
+950 
-961 AARRGDA
+961 
-968 TEADAL
+968 
-974 GNPAAFDGRAMDAR
+974 
-988 GCAEADGTSRRSGAA
+988 GTSRRSGAA
-1003 LSARREDA
+1003 LFARREDA
-1011 TAKNESAAFP
+1011 TEQNESAAFP

-1026 SAEASDIPS
+1026 SAEAADISS

-1063 RRAAEERAKAAR
+1063 RRAADERAKAAR

-1102 KADFAAALSEQG
+1102 KADFAAALSKQG
-1114 FADEAEYRAARRDDG
+1114 FADEEEYRAARRDDG

-1199 SALKRLRA
+1199 SALKRLKA

-1295 NRDRDV
+1295 NRERDV

-1397 ETVR
+1397 EVVR

>member
-75 TPTFAELTFSHLGK
+75 TPTFAELTFSHLDK

-298 SETMDALSM
+298 SETMGALSM

-391 ILSRRVAQARETLK
+391 TLSRRVAQARETLK
-405 QVQERRAEAERALRA
+405 QAQERRAEAERALRA

-440 AAESLKRM
+440 AAESLKRL

-455 GSAEADYRAAKADA
+455 GSAEADYRSAKADA

-532 EKMDAQARRLSAEAV
+532 EKMDAQARKLSAEAV

-591 DETAETLRRAR
+591 DETAEALRRAR

-648 TNSAAH
+648 TNSAAR
-654 PTGAAI
+654 PTG
-660 SARRED
+660 E
-666 AAGAGTPD
+666 
-674 NLAASDSSTADARG
+674 
-688 YADANGIPQPSGA
+688 
-701 AISAR
+701 
-706 REGAAEAGTP
+706 
-716 DNLAASDSSAADAR
+716 
-730 GYADANGIPRRSGE
+730 
-744 ALAAL
+744 
-749 HGDAAG
+749 
-755 ADALGNPAALNG
+755 
-767 STVDA
+767 
-772 RGYADANGIPQPSGA
+772 
-787 AISARREGAAE
+787 
-798 AGTPDNLAASDSSAA
+798 
-813 DARGYADANGIPRRS
+813 
-828 GEALAAL
+828 
-835 HGDAAGADAFGNSA
+835 
-849 AFDGRAMDAR
+849 
-859 GYVDTNGIPRRSGE
+859 
-873 ALAARR
+873 
-879 GDATEADALGNPAAF
+879 
-894 DGRAM
+894 
-899 DARGCAE
+899 
-906 ADGTS
+906 
-911 RRSSEALAALHGDA
+911 
-925 AGADAFGNSAA
+925 
-936 FDGRAMDARGYVDT
+936 
-950 NGIPRRSGEAL
+950 
-961 AARRGDA
+961 
-968 TEADAL
+968 
-974 GNPAAFDGRAMDAR
+974 
-988 GCAEADGTSRRSGAA
+988 A

-1134 QSKIEAHAQSLQT
+1134 QSRIEAHAQSLQT

>member
-298 SETMDALSM
+298 SEAMGALSI

-342 RARLTAAAAELDAA
+342 RARLTAAATELDAA

-391 ILSRRVAQARETLK
+391 TLSRRVAQARETLK
-405 QVQERRAEAERALRA
+405 QAQERRAEAERALRA

-440 AAESLKRM
+440 AAESLKRL

-455 GSAEADYRAAKADA
+455 GSAEADYRAAKAEA
-469 DAARAD
+469 DAARAE

-609 AEARRGSE
+609 AEARRDSE

-654 PTGAAI
+654 PTDAAI

-666 AAGAGTPD
+666 A
-674 NLAASDSSTADARG
+674 
-688 YADANGIPQPSGA
+688 
-701 AISAR
+701 
-706 REGAAEAGTP
+706 
-716 DNLAASDSSAADAR
+716 
-730 GYADANGIPRRSGE
+730 
-744 ALAAL
+744 
-749 HGDAAG
+749 
-755 ADALGNPAALNG
+755 
-767 STVDA
+767 
-772 RGYADANGIPQPSGA
+772 
-787 AISARREGAAE
+787 
-798 AGTPDNLAASDSSAA
+798 
-813 DARGYADANGIPRRS
+813 
-828 GEALAAL
+828 
-835 HGDAAGADAFGNSA
+835 
-849 AFDGRAMDAR
+849 
-859 GYVDTNGIPRRSGE
+859 
-873 ALAARR
+873 
-879 GDATEADALGNPAAF
+879 TEQ
-894 DGRAM
+894 
-899 DARGCAE
+899 
-906 ADGTS
+906 
-911 RRSSEALAALHGDA
+911 
-925 AGADAFGNSAA
+925 
-936 FDGRAMDARGYVDT
+936 
-950 NGIPRRSGEAL
+950 
-961 AARRGDA
+961 
-968 TEADAL
+968 
-974 GNPAAFDGRAMDAR
+974 
-988 GCAEADGTSRRSGAA
+988 
-1003 LSARREDA
+1003 
-1011 TAKNESAAFP
+1011 NESAAFP
-1021 PSGES
+1021 RSGES

-1295 NRDRDV
+1295 NRERDV

>member
-36 GAGKTTL
+36 GASKTTL

-192 KRAAREQSLVRYGQ
+192 KRAAREQSLVRYAQ

-298 SETMDALSM
+298 SETMGALSM

-370 PALRTRIDRL
+370 PTLRTRIDRL
-380 SRADQALRRAE
+380 RRADQALRRAE
-391 ILSRRVAQARETLK
+391 TLSRRVAQARETLK
-405 QVQERRAEAERALRA
+405 QAQERRAEAERALRA

-455 GSAEADYRAAKADA
+455 GSAETDYRAAKADA
-469 DAARAD
+469 DAARAE

-532 EKMDAQARRLSAEAV
+532 EKMDAQARKLSAEAV

-648 TNSAAH
+648 TNSAAR
-654 PTGAAI
+654 PT
-660 SARRED
+660 D
-666 AAGAGTPD
+666 
-674 NLAASDSSTADARG
+674 
-688 YADANGIPQPSGA
+688 A

-716 DNLAASDSSAADAR
+716 DNLAASDSSAADTRGYADANDIPQPSGEALFARREDAAKADAFGNSATLNGSAVDAR
-730 GYADANGIPRRSGE
+730 GYADANDIPRRSGE

-749 HGDAAG
+749 HGDATG
-755 ADALGNPAALNG
+755 
-767 STVDA
+767 
-772 RGYADANGIPQPSGA
+772 
-787 AISARREGAAE
+787 
-798 AGTPDNLAASDSSAA
+798 A
-813 DARGYADANGIPRRS
+813 DARGYADANGIPCRS
-828 GEALAAL
+828 GETLAAL

-849 AFDGRAMDAR
+849 ALNGSAADAR
-859 GYVDTNGIPRRSGE
+859 GYADANDIPRRSGE
-873 ALAARR
+873 TLAALH
-879 GDATEADALGNPAAF
+879 GDATEADTLGNPAAF

-899 DARGCAE
+899 DARGCTDAS
-906 ADGTS
+906 GTS
-911 RRSSEALAALHGDA
+911 RRSGEALAAQRRDA

-936 FDGRAMDARGYVDT
+936 
-950 NGIPRRSGEAL
+950 L
-961 AARRGDA
+961 
-968 TEADAL
+968 
-974 GNPAAFDGRAMDAR
+974 DGRAMDAR
-988 GCAEADGTSRRSGAA
+988 GCAEADGTSRRSGEA

-1011 TAKNESAAFP
+1011 TEQNESAAFP

>member
-192 KRAAREQSLVRYGQ
+192 KRAAREQSLVRYAQ

-293 ETEAQ
+293 EAEAQ
-298 SETMDALSM
+298 SETMGALSM

-342 RARLTAAAAELDAA
+342 RARLSAAAAELDAA
-356 EAALSATDADWQAL
+356 EAALAATEADWQAL

-391 ILSRRVAQARETLK
+391 TLSRRVAQARETLK
-405 QVQERRAEAERALRA
+405 QAQERRAEAERALRA

-440 AAESLKRM
+440 AAESLKRL

-455 GSAEADYRAAKADA
+455 DRAEADYRAAKADA
-469 DAARAD
+469 DAARAE

-532 EKMDAQARRLSAEAV
+532 EKMDAQARKLSAEAV

-632 AQAAMAREEA
+632 AQAAMAREEG
-642 TSNFAN
+642 SDGFIR
-648 TNSAAH
+648 TNSAAR
-654 PTGAAI
+654 PTDAAL
-660 SARRED
+660 SAQRED
-666 AAGAGTPD
+666 
-674 NLAASDSSTADARG
+674 
-688 YADANGIPQPSGA
+688 
-701 AISAR
+701 
-706 REGAAEAGTP
+706 AAEAGTP
-716 DNLAASDSSAADAR
+716 DTLAASDSSAADAR
-730 GYADANGIPRRSGE
+730 GYADANGTSRHSGE
-744 ALAAL
+744 ALAA
-749 HGDAAG
+749 
-755 ADALGNPAALNG
+755 
-767 STVDA
+767 
-772 RGYADANGIPQPSGA
+772 Q
-787 AISARREGAAE
+787 
-798 AGTPDNLAASDSSAA
+798 
-813 DARGYADANGIPRRS
+813 
-828 GEALAAL
+828 
-835 HGDAAGADAFGNSA
+835 
-849 AFDGRAMDAR
+849 
-859 GYVDTNGIPRRSGE
+859 
-873 ALAARR
+873 R
-879 GDATEADALGNPAAF
+879 GDATEADALGN
-894 DGRAM
+894 
-899 DARGCAE
+899 
-906 ADGTS
+906 S
-911 RRSSEALAALHGDA
+911 AALDG
-925 AGADAFGNSAA
+925 SAV
-936 FDGRAMDARGYVDT
+936 DARGYVDA
-950 NGIPRRSGEAL
+950 N
-961 AARRGDA
+961 
-968 TEADAL
+968 
-974 GNPAAFDGRAMDAR
+974 
-988 GCAEADGTSRRSGAA
+988 GTSRRSGEA

-1011 TAKNESAAFP
+1011 TERNESAAFP

-1090 QCERLR
+1090 QCKRLR
-1096 SDWLKA
+1096 ADWLKA

-1199 SALKRLRA
+1199 SALKRLKA

-1295 NRDRDV
+1295 NRERDV

>member
-252 ALDAEILRAEAN
+252 ALDAAILRAEAN

-298 SETMDALSM
+298 SETMGALSM

-356 EAALSATDADWQAL
+356 KAALSATDADWQAL

-391 ILSRRVAQARETLK
+391 TLSCRVAQARETLK
-405 QVQERRAEAERALRA
+405 QAQERRAEAERALRA

-440 AAESLKRM
+440 AAESLKRL

-455 GSAEADYRAAKADA
+455 GSAEADYRSAKADA
-469 DAARAD
+469 DAARAE

-532 EKMDAQARRLSAEAV
+532 EKMDAQARKLSAEAV

-654 PTGAAI
+654 PTGEAL
-660 SARRED
+660 SARREY
-666 AAGAGTPD
+666 ASEAGAPD
-674 NLAASDSSTADARG
+674 NLAASDSSAADARG
-688 YADANGIPQPSGA
+688 YADANDIPRGSGA
-701 AISAR
+701 ALSAR
-706 REGAAEAGTP
+706 REDAAEAGTP

-730 GYADANGIPRRSGE
+730 GYADASGTSRRSGE
-744 ALAAL
+744 ALAARRE
-749 HGDAAG
+749 DAA
-755 ADALGNPAALNG
+755 
-767 STVDA
+767 
-772 RGYADANGIPQPSGA
+772 
-787 AISARREGAAE
+787 E
-798 AGTPDNLAASDSSAA
+798 
-813 DARGYADANGIPRRS
+813 
-828 GEALAAL
+828 
-835 HGDAAGADAFGNSA
+835 ADAFGNSA

-873 ALAARR
+873 ALAAQHR
-879 GDATEADALGNPAAF
+879 DATEADALGNPAAF
-894 DGRAM
+894 DG
-899 DARGCAE
+899 
-906 ADGTS
+906 
-911 RRSSEALAALHGDA
+911 
-925 AGADAFGNSAA
+925 N
-936 FDGRAMDARGYVDT
+936 ARGYADA
-950 NGIPRRSGEAL
+950 NGIPCRSGE
-961 AARRGDA
+961 
-968 TEADAL
+968 
-974 GNPAAFDGRAMDAR
+974 
-988 GCAEADGTSRRSGAA
+988 A

-1011 TAKNESAAFP
+1011 TEQNESAAFP

>member
-298 SETMDALSM
+298 SETMGALSM

-391 ILSRRVAQARETLK
+391 TLSRRVAQARETLK
-405 QVQERRAEAERALRA
+405 QAQERRAEAERALRA

-455 GSAEADYRAAKADA
+455 GSAEADYRAAKAEA

-576 SRRAAAEARALLVRI
+576 SRRAATEARALLVRI

-609 AEARRGSE
+609 AEAHRGSE

-648 TNSAAH
+648 TNSAAR
-654 PTGAAI
+654 PTG
-660 SARRED
+660 E
-666 AAGAGTPD
+666 
-674 NLAASDSSTADARG
+674 
-688 YADANGIPQPSGA
+688 
-701 AISAR
+701 
-706 REGAAEAGTP
+706 
-716 DNLAASDSSAADAR
+716 
-730 GYADANGIPRRSGE
+730 
-744 ALAAL
+744 
-749 HGDAAG
+749 
-755 ADALGNPAALNG
+755 
-767 STVDA
+767 
-772 RGYADANGIPQPSGA
+772 
-787 AISARREGAAE
+787 
-798 AGTPDNLAASDSSAA
+798 
-813 DARGYADANGIPRRS
+813 
-828 GEALAAL
+828 
-835 HGDAAGADAFGNSA
+835 
-849 AFDGRAMDAR
+849 
-859 GYVDTNGIPRRSGE
+859 
-873 ALAARR
+873 
-879 GDATEADALGNPAAF
+879 
-894 DGRAM
+894 
-899 DARGCAE
+899 
-906 ADGTS
+906 
-911 RRSSEALAALHGDA
+911 
-925 AGADAFGNSAA
+925 
-936 FDGRAMDARGYVDT
+936 
-950 NGIPRRSGEAL
+950 
-961 AARRGDA
+961 
-968 TEADAL
+968 
-974 GNPAAFDGRAMDAR
+974 
-988 GCAEADGTSRRSGAA
+988 A

-1052 LNARVERVERE
+1052 LNARMERVERE

>member
-1 MRPIRLK
+1 
-8 LSAFGPYGKTAEVD
+8 
-22 FSRLSGLFLITGDT
+22 
-36 GAGKTTL
+36 
-43 FDGVSFALYG
+43 
-53 AASGG
+53 
-58 DARRDSASFR
+58 
-68 SHFADPK
+68 
-75 TPTFAELTFSHLGK
+75 
-89 TYFIHRNPTY
+89 
-99 LREGLKTPK
+99 
-108 QHDAEMTCLDD
+108 MTCLDD

-298 SETMDALSM
+298 SETMGALSM

-391 ILSRRVAQARETLK
+391 TLSRQVAQARETLK
-405 QVQERRAEAERALRA
+405 QAQERRAEAERALRA

-440 AAESLKRM
+440 AAESLKRL

-455 GSAEADYRAAKADA
+455 DSAEADYRSAKADA

-504 GSRAHPAPHPAA
+504 GSRAHPAPHPTA

-591 DETAETLRRAR
+591 DETAEALRRAR

-632 AQAAMAREEA
+632 AQAAMAREEGA
-642 TSNFAN
+642 DGFVR
-648 TNSAAH
+648 TNGAAH
-654 PTGAAI
+654 PTG
-660 SARRED
+660 E
-666 AAGAGTPD
+666 
-674 NLAASDSSTADARG
+674 
-688 YADANGIPQPSGA
+688 

-730 GYADANGIPRRSGE
+730 GYADANGIPRGSGETLAALHGDAAEADVFGNSAALNGRAMDTRGYADASGTSRRSGE

-755 ADALGNPAALNG
+755 ADAFGNSAALNG
-767 STVDA
+767 
-772 RGYADANGIPQPSGA
+772 
-787 AISARREGAAE
+787 
-798 AGTPDNLAASDSSAA
+798 SAA
-813 DARGYADANGIPRRS
+813 DARGYVDTNGIPRRS

-849 AFDGRAMDAR
+849 ALNGSAVDAR
-859 GYVDTNGIPRRSGE
+859 GYVDTSGTSRRSGE
-873 ALAARR
+873 ALAAQR
-879 GDATEADALGNPAAF
+879 GDATEANALGNPAAP
-894 DGRAM
+894 DGNAH
-899 DARGCAE
+899 GC
-906 ADGTS
+906 T
-911 RRSSEALAALHGDA
+911 DA
-925 AGADAFGNSAA
+925 ASIA
-936 FDGRAMDARGYVDT
+936 
-950 NGIPRRSGEAL
+950 
-961 AARRGDA
+961 
-968 TEADAL
+968 
-974 GNPAAFDGRAMDAR
+974 
-988 GCAEADGTSRRSGAA
+988 RRSGAA

-1026 SAEASDIPS
+1026 SAEASDISS

>member
-271 LNTGRMVNDGLS
+271 LNTGKMVNDGLS

-298 SETMDALSM
+298 SETMGALSI

-391 ILSRRVAQARETLK
+391 TLSRRVAQARETLK
-405 QVQERRAEAERALRA
+405 QAQERRAEAERALRA

-440 AAESLKRM
+440 AAESLKRL

-455 GSAEADYRAAKADA
+455 DSAEADYRSAKAEA
-469 DAARAD
+469 DAARAE

-648 TNSAAH
+648 TNSAAR
-654 PTGAAI
+654 PTDAAL
-660 SARRED
+660 SARH
-666 AAGAGTPD
+666 
-674 NLAASDSSTADARG
+674 
-688 YADANGIPQPSGA
+688 
-701 AISAR
+701 
-706 REGAAEAGTP
+706 EGAAEAGTP
-716 DNLAASDSSAADAR
+716 DNLAASDSSAVDAR
-730 GYADANGIPRRSGE
+730 GYVDANGIPRDSGAALSARREGAAE
-744 ALAAL
+744 AGTLDSLAAS
-749 HGDAAG
+749 DSSAA
-755 ADALGNPAALNG
+755 D
-767 STVDA
+767 T

-787 AISARREGAAE
+787 ALSARREDAAE
-798 AGTPDNLAASDSSAA
+798 ADAFGNSAALNGSAA
-813 DARGYADANGIPRRS
+813 DARGYADASDIPRRSSETLATLHGDAEGADAFGNSAALNGSAADARGYVDTNGIPRRS
-828 GEALAAL
+828 GETLAAL
-835 HGDAAGADAFGNSA
+835 HGDAAGADALGNSA

-873 ALAARR
+873 ALAAQR
-879 GDATEADALGNPAAF
+879 GDATEADALGNPAAP

-899 DARGCAE
+899 DARGCT
-906 ADGTS
+906 DTSGTS
-911 RRSSEALAALHGDA
+911 
-925 AGADAFGNSAA
+925 
-936 FDGRAMDARGYVDT
+936 
-950 NGIPRRSGEAL
+950 RRSGEAL
-961 AARRGDA
+961 AAQRGDA

-974 GNPAAFDGRAMDAR
+974 GNSAALDGRAMDAR
-988 GCAEADGTSRRSGAA
+988 GCDEADGTSCRSGVA
-1003 LSARREDA
+1003 LAARREDA
-1011 TAKNESAAFP
+1011 TEQNESAAFP

-1207 EAVRLGR
+1207 EAVRLGQ

>member
-53 AASGG
+53 EASGG

-192 KRAAREQSLVRYGQ
+192 KRAVREQSLVRYAQ

-293 ETEAQ
+293 EAEAQ
-298 SETMDALSM
+298 SETMGALSM

-342 RARLTAAAAELDAA
+342 RARLSAAAAELDAA

-391 ILSRRVAQARETLK
+391 TLSRRVAQACDALK
-405 QVQERRAEAERALRA
+405 QAQERRTEAERALRA

-440 AAESLKRM
+440 AAESLKRL

-455 GSAEADYRAAKADA
+455 DRAEADYRAAKADA

-553 LELNQSLTAELGRE
+553 LELNQSLATELGRE

-648 TNSAAH
+648 TNSAVR
-654 PTGAAI
+654 PTDAAL
-660 SARRED
+660 SAQRED
-666 AAGAGTPD
+666 
-674 NLAASDSSTADARG
+674 
-688 YADANGIPQPSGA
+688 
-701 AISAR
+701 
-706 REGAAEAGTP
+706 AAEAGTP
-716 DNLAASDSSAADAR
+716 DNLAASDSSTAEAR
-730 GYADANGIPRRSGE
+730 GCTDANGTS
-744 ALAAL
+744 
-749 HGDAAG
+749 
-755 ADALGNPAALNG
+755 
-767 STVDA
+767 
-772 RGYADANGIPQPSGA
+772 
-787 AISARREGAAE
+787 
-798 AGTPDNLAASDSSAA
+798 
-813 DARGYADANGIPRRS
+813 RRS

-849 AFDGRAMDAR
+849 ALNGSAADAR
-859 GYVDTNGIPRRSGE
+859 GYADTNGTSRRSGE
-873 ALAARR
+873 ALAALH
-879 GDATEADALGNPAAF
+879 GDATEADALGNPAAL

-899 DARGCAE
+899 DARGC
-906 ADGTS
+906 T
-911 RRSSEALAALHGDA
+911 DA
-925 AGADAFGNSAA
+925 N
-936 FDGRAMDARGYVDT
+936 
-950 NGIPRRSGEAL
+950 
-961 AARRGDA
+961 
-968 TEADAL
+968 
-974 GNPAAFDGRAMDAR
+974 
-988 GCAEADGTSRRSGAA
+988 GTSRRSGAA
-1003 LSARREDA
+1003 LFARREDA
-1011 TAKNESAAFP
+1011 TEQNESAAFP

-1026 SAEASDIPS
+1026 SAEAADIPS

-1063 RRAAEERAKAAR
+1063 RRAADERAKAAR

-1102 KADFAAALSEQG
+1102 KADFAAALSKQG
-1114 FADEAEYRAARRDDG
+1114 FADEEEYRAARRDDG

-1199 SALKRLRA
+1199 SALKRLKA

-1295 NRDRDV
+1295 NRERDV

>member
-298 SETMDALSM
+298 SEAMGALSI

-342 RARLTAAAAELDAA
+342 RARLTAAATELDAA

-391 ILSRRVAQARETLK
+391 TLSRRVAQARETLK
-405 QVQERRAEAERALRA
+405 QAQERRAEAERALRA

-440 AAESLKRM
+440 AAESLKRL

-455 GSAEADYRAAKADA
+455 GSAEADYRAAKAEA
-469 DAARAD
+469 DAARAE

-609 AEARRGSE
+609 AEARRDSE

-654 PTGAAI
+654 PTDAAI

-666 AAGAGTPD
+666 A
-674 NLAASDSSTADARG
+674 
-688 YADANGIPQPSGA
+688 
-701 AISAR
+701 
-706 REGAAEAGTP
+706 
-716 DNLAASDSSAADAR
+716 
-730 GYADANGIPRRSGE
+730 
-744 ALAAL
+744 
-749 HGDAAG
+749 
-755 ADALGNPAALNG
+755 
-767 STVDA
+767 
-772 RGYADANGIPQPSGA
+772 
-787 AISARREGAAE
+787 
-798 AGTPDNLAASDSSAA
+798 
-813 DARGYADANGIPRRS
+813 
-828 GEALAAL
+828 
-835 HGDAAGADAFGNSA
+835 
-849 AFDGRAMDAR
+849 
-859 GYVDTNGIPRRSGE
+859 
-873 ALAARR
+873 
-879 GDATEADALGNPAAF
+879 TEQ
-894 DGRAM
+894 
-899 DARGCAE
+899 
-906 ADGTS
+906 
-911 RRSSEALAALHGDA
+911 
-925 AGADAFGNSAA
+925 
-936 FDGRAMDARGYVDT
+936 
-950 NGIPRRSGEAL
+950 
-961 AARRGDA
+961 
-968 TEADAL
+968 
-974 GNPAAFDGRAMDAR
+974 
-988 GCAEADGTSRRSGAA
+988 
-1003 LSARREDA
+1003 
-1011 TAKNESAAFP
+1011 NESAAFP

-1295 NRDRDV
+1295 NRERDV

>member
-192 KRAAREQSLVRYGQ
+192 KRAARDQSLVRYGQ

-293 ETEAQ
+293 EAEAQ
-298 SETMDALSM
+298 SETMGALSM

-391 ILSRRVAQARETLK
+391 TLSCRVAQAREMLK
-405 QVQERRAEAERALRA
+405 QAQERRAEAERALRA

-455 GSAEADYRAAKADA
+455 DSAEADYRSAKAEA
-469 DAARAD
+469 DAARAE

-532 EKMDAQARRLSAEAV
+532 EKMDAQARKLSAEAV

-553 LELNQSLTAELGRE
+553 LELNQSLTTELGRE

-591 DETAETLRRAR
+591 DETAEALRRAR

-654 PTGAAI
+654 PTGEAL
-660 SARRED
+660 SARHE
-666 AAGAGTPD
+666 
-674 NLAASDSSTADARG
+674 
-688 YADANGIPQPSGA
+688 Y
-701 AISAR
+701 
-706 REGAAEAGTP
+706 AAEAGTF

-730 GYADANGIPRRSGE
+730 GYADANGIP
-744 ALAAL
+744 
-749 HGDAAG
+749 
-755 ADALGNPAALNG
+755 
-767 STVDA
+767 
-772 RGYADANGIPQPSGA
+772 QPSGA
-787 AISARREGAAE
+787 ALSARREDAAE

-813 DARGYADANGIPRRS
+813 GTRGYADAN
-828 GEALAAL
+828 
-835 HGDAAGADAFGNSA
+835 D
-849 AFDGRAMDAR
+849 
-859 GYVDTNGIPRRSGE
+859 IPRRSGE

-879 GDATEADALGNPAAF
+879 EDAAEADAFGNPAAF

-906 ADGTS
+906 AAS
-911 RRSSEALAALHGDA
+911 IA
-925 AGADAFGNSAA
+925 
-936 FDGRAMDARGYVDT
+936 
-950 NGIPRRSGEAL
+950 
-961 AARRGDA
+961 
-968 TEADAL
+968 
-974 GNPAAFDGRAMDAR
+974 
-988 GCAEADGTSRRSGAA
+988 CRSGAA
-1003 LSARREDA
+1003 LAARREDA
-1011 TAKNESAAFP
+1011 TEQNESTAFP

-1295 NRDRDV
+1295 NRERDV

>member
-298 SETMDALSM
+298 SETMGALSI

-405 QVQERRAEAERALRA
+405 QAQERRAEAERALRA

-440 AAESLKRM
+440 AAESLKRL

-455 GSAEADYRAAKADA
+455 GSAEADCRAAKADA
-469 DAARAD
+469 DAARAE

-591 DETAETLRRAR
+591 DETAEALRRAR

-632 AQAAMAREEA
+632 AQAAMAREEGA
-642 TSNFAN
+642 DGFVR
-648 TNSAAH
+648 TNGAAH
-654 PTGAAI
+654 PTGEAL
-660 SARRED
+660 SARREGT
-666 AAGAGTPD
+666 AGAGTPD
-674 NLAASDSSTADARG
+674 NLAASDSSAVDARG
-688 YADANGIPQPSGA
+688 YVDTNGIPRRSGEA
-701 AISAR
+701 LSAR
-706 REGAAEAGTP
+706 REDAAEAGTP
-716 DNLAASDSSAADAR
+716 DNLAASDSSAAD
-730 GYADANGIPRRSGE
+730 
-744 ALAAL
+744 
-749 HGDAAG
+749 
-755 ADALGNPAALNG
+755 
-767 STVDA
+767 T

-787 AISARREGAAE
+787 ALSARREDAAE

-813 DARGYADANGIPRRS
+813 
-828 GEALAAL
+828 E
-835 HGDAAGADAFGNSA
+835 
-849 AFDGRAMDAR
+849 AR
-859 GYVDTNGIPRRSGE
+859 GYVDTNGIPRGSGE
-873 ALAARR
+873 ALAAQR
-879 GDATEADALGNPAAF
+879 GDATEADAFGNPAAL
-894 DGRAM
+894 DGNAH
-899 DARGCAE
+899 GC
-906 ADGTS
+906 T
-911 RRSSEALAALHGDA
+911 DA
-925 AGADAFGNSAA
+925 ASIA
-936 FDGRAMDARGYVDT
+936 
-950 NGIPRRSGEAL
+950 
-961 AARRGDA
+961 
-968 TEADAL
+968 
-974 GNPAAFDGRAMDAR
+974 
-988 GCAEADGTSRRSGAA
+988 RRSGAA

-1102 KADFAAALSEQG
+1102 KVDFAAALSEQG

>member
-134 ALLGLDEKQFRQT
+134 APLGLDEKQFRQT

-298 SETMDALSM
+298 SETMGALSI

-342 RARLTAAAAELDAA
+342 RARLTAAAELDAA

-391 ILSRRVAQARETLK
+391 TLSRRVAQARETLK
-405 QVQERRAEAERALRA
+405 QAQERRAEAERALRA

-455 GSAEADYRAAKADA
+455 GSAEADYRSAKADA
-469 DAARAD
+469 DAARAE

-591 DETAETLRRAR
+591 DETAEALRRAR

-632 AQAAMAREEA
+632 AQAAMAREEG
-642 TSNFAN
+642 SDGFVR
-648 TNSAAH
+648 TNGAAH
-654 PTGAAI
+654 PTGEAL
-660 SARRED
+660 SARHEY
-666 AAGAGTPD
+666 AAEAGTPD
-674 NLAASDSSTADARG
+674 NLAASDSSTVDARGYADANDIPQPSGEALAAHRGDATEADALGNPAALDGSAADARG

-706 REGAAEAGTP
+706 REGAAEA
-716 DNLAASDSSAADAR
+716 
-730 GYADANGIPRRSGE
+730 
-744 ALAAL
+744 
-749 HGDAAG
+749 
-755 ADALGNPAALNG
+755 DALGNP
-767 STVDA
+767 
-772 RGYADANGIPQPSGA
+772 
-787 AISARREGAAE
+787 
-798 AGTPDNLAASDSSAA
+798 
-813 DARGYADANGIPRRS
+813 
-828 GEALAAL
+828 
-835 HGDAAGADAFGNSA
+835 A

-873 ALAARR
+873 ALAAQR
-879 GDATEADALGNPAAF
+879 GDATEANAL
-894 DGRAM
+894 
-899 DARGCAE
+899 
-906 ADGTS
+906 
-911 RRSSEALAALHGDA
+911 
-925 AGADAFGNSAA
+925 GNSAA
-936 FDGRAMDARGYVDT
+936 LDGRAMDARGYVDT
-950 NGIPRRSGEAL
+950 NGTSRRSGEAL
-961 AARRGDA
+961 AAQRRDA
-968 TEADAL
+968 AEANAL
-974 GNPAAFDGRAMDAR
+974 GNPAALDGNAR
-988 GCAEADGTSRRSGAA
+988 GCTDAASIPRRSGAA

-1011 TAKNESAAFP
+1011 TEQNESAAFP

-1035 PEAILS
+1035 PEAILA

-1295 NRDRDV
+1295 NRERDV

>member
-271 LNTGRMVNDGLS
+271 LNTGKMVNDGLS

-298 SETMDALSM
+298 SETMGALSI

-405 QVQERRAEAERALRA
+405 QAQERRAEAERALRA
-420 AEAAQTEAAAGRARA
+420 AEAAQTEATAGRARA

-455 GSAEADYRAAKADA
+455 GSAEADYRSAKAEA
-469 DAARAD
+469 DAARAE

-504 GSRAHPAPHPAA
+504 GSRAHPAPHPVA

-591 DETAETLRRAR
+591 DETAEALRRAR

-632 AQAAMAREEA
+632 AQAAMAREEG
-642 TSNFAN
+642 SDGFVR
-648 TNSAAH
+648 TNGTARPTDAAL
-654 PTGAAI
+654 
-660 SARRED
+660 SARHED
-666 AAGAGTPD
+666 
-674 NLAASDSSTADARG
+674 
-688 YADANGIPQPSGA
+688 
-701 AISAR
+701 
-706 REGAAEAGTP
+706 AAEAGTP
-716 DNLAASDSSAADAR
+716 DNLAASDSSAADTRGYADANDIPRRSGEPLAAHRGDATEADALGNPAAFDGRAMDTRGYADANGIPRRSGEALAAHRGDATEADALGNPAALNGSAADAR

-755 ADALGNPAALNG
+755 ADALGNSAALNG
-767 STVDA
+767 SAADA
-772 RGYADANGIPQPSGA
+772 RGYVDANGIPRGSG
-787 AISARREGAAE
+787 E
-798 AGTPDNLAASDSSAA
+798 PLAALHGDAAGADAFGNSAALNGSAA

-835 HGDAAGADAFGNSA
+835 HGDAAGADAFGN
-849 AFDGRAMDAR
+849 
-859 GYVDTNGIPRRSGE
+859 
-873 ALAARR
+873 
-879 GDATEADALGNPAAF
+879 PAAP
-894 DGRAM
+894 DGN
-899 DARGCAE
+899 ARGCTDA
-906 ADGTS
+906 
-911 RRSSEALAALHGDA
+911 SSI
-925 AGADAFGNSAA
+925 
-936 FDGRAMDARGYVDT
+936 T
-950 NGIPRRSGEAL
+950 
-961 AARRGDA
+961 
-968 TEADAL
+968 
-974 GNPAAFDGRAMDAR
+974 
-988 GCAEADGTSRRSGAA
+988 CRSGAA

-1035 PEAILS
+1035 PEAILA

-1114 FADEAEYRAARRDDG
+1114 FADDAEYRAARRDDG

-1207 EAVRLGR
+1207 EAVQLGR

>member
-293 ETEAQ
+293 EAEAQ
-298 SETMDALSM
+298 SETMGALSM

-342 RARLTAAAAELDAA
+342 RARLSAAAAELDAA
-356 EAALSATDADWQAL
+356 EAALAATEADWQAL

-391 ILSRRVAQARETLK
+391 TLSRRVAQARETLK
-405 QVQERRAEAERALRA
+405 QAQERRAEAERALRA

-440 AAESLKRM
+440 AAESLKRL

-455 GSAEADYRAAKADA
+455 DRAEADYRAAKADA
-469 DAARAD
+469 DAARAE

-632 AQAAMAREEA
+632 AQAAMAREEG
-642 TSNFAN
+642 SDGFIR
-648 TNSAAH
+648 TNSAAR
-654 PTGAAI
+654 PTDAAL
-660 SARRED
+660 SAQRED
-666 AAGAGTPD
+666 
-674 NLAASDSSTADARG
+674 
-688 YADANGIPQPSGA
+688 
-701 AISAR
+701 
-706 REGAAEAGTP
+706 AAEAGTP
-716 DNLAASDSSAADAR
+716 DTLAASDSSAADAR
-730 GYADANGIPRRSGE
+730 GYADANGTSRHSGE
-744 ALAAL
+744 ALAA
-749 HGDAAG
+749 
-755 ADALGNPAALNG
+755 
-767 STVDA
+767 
-772 RGYADANGIPQPSGA
+772 Q
-787 AISARREGAAE
+787 
-798 AGTPDNLAASDSSAA
+798 
-813 DARGYADANGIPRRS
+813 
-828 GEALAAL
+828 
-835 HGDAAGADAFGNSA
+835 
-849 AFDGRAMDAR
+849 
-859 GYVDTNGIPRRSGE
+859 
-873 ALAARR
+873 R
-879 GDATEADALGNPAAF
+879 GDATEADALGN
-894 DGRAM
+894 
-899 DARGCAE
+899 
-906 ADGTS
+906 S
-911 RRSSEALAALHGDA
+911 AALDG
-925 AGADAFGNSAA
+925 SAV
-936 FDGRAMDARGYVDT
+936 DARGYVDA
-950 NGIPRRSGEAL
+950 N
-961 AARRGDA
+961 
-968 TEADAL
+968 
-974 GNPAAFDGRAMDAR
+974 
-988 GCAEADGTSRRSGAA
+988 GTSRRSGEA

-1011 TAKNESAAFP
+1011 TERNESAAFP

-1026 SAEASDIPS
+1026 SAVAADIPS

-1134 QSKIEAHAQSLQT
+1134 QSKIEAHAQSLQA

-1174 AEAEEALAQRRA
+1174 AEAEEALAQRRT

-1199 SALKRLRA
+1199 SALKRLKA

-1295 NRDRDV
+1295 NRERDV

>member
-271 LNTGRMVNDGLS
+271 LNTGKMVNDGLS

-298 SETMDALSM
+298 SETMGALSM

-391 ILSRRVAQARETLK
+391 TLSRRVAQTRETLK
-405 QVQERRAEAERALRA
+405 QAQERRAEAERALRA

-440 AAESLKRM
+440 AAESLKRL

-455 GSAEADYRAAKADA
+455 GSAEADYRAAKAEA
-469 DAARAD
+469 DAARAE

-654 PTGAAI
+654 PTGEAL

-666 AAGAGTPD
+666 AT
-674 NLAASDSSTADARG
+674 
-688 YADANGIPQPSGA
+688 
-701 AISAR
+701 
-706 REGAAEAGTP
+706 EAGTP
-716 DNLAASDSSAADAR
+716 DNLAASDSSAADTRGYADANGTSCRSGEALAAQRRDATEADAFGNSAALNGSAADTR
-730 GYADANGIPRRSGE
+730 GYADANGIPHRSGE
-744 ALAAL
+744 ALAAQRR
-749 HGDAAG
+749 DTTE
-755 ADALGNPAALNG
+755 ADALGNPAAL
-767 STVDA
+767 
-772 RGYADANGIPQPSGA
+772 
-787 AISARREGAAE
+787 
-798 AGTPDNLAASDSSAA
+798 
-813 DARGYADANGIPRRS
+813 
-828 GEALAAL
+828 
-835 HGDAAGADAFGNSA
+835 
-849 AFDGRAMDAR
+849 DGRAMDAR
-859 GYVDTNGIPRRSGE
+859 GYVDTNGTSRRSRE
-873 ALAARR
+873 ALAAQR
-879 GDATEADALGNPAAF
+879 GDATEADALGNPAAL
-894 DGRAM
+894 DGN
-899 DARGCAE
+899 ARGC
-906 ADGTS
+906 T
-911 RRSSEALAALHGDA
+911 
-925 AGADAFGNSAA
+925 
-936 FDGRAMDARGYVDT
+936 DT
-950 NGIPRRSGEAL
+950 N
-961 AARRGDA
+961 
-968 TEADAL
+968 
-974 GNPAAFDGRAMDAR
+974 
-988 GCAEADGTSRRSGAA
+988 GTSRRSGAA
-1003 LSARREDA
+1003 LAARREDA

-1052 LNARVERVERE
+1052 LNARMERVERE

>member
-298 SETMDALSM
+298 SETMGALSM

-356 EAALSATDADWQAL
+356 EAALAATDADWRAL

-391 ILSRRVAQARETLK
+391 TLSRRVAQARETLK
-405 QVQERRAEAERALRA
+405 QAQERRAEAERALRA

-435 EVLSR
+435 EALSR
-440 AAESLKRM
+440 AAESLKRL

-455 GSAEADYRAAKADA
+455 DSAEADYRAAKADA

-632 AQAAMAREEA
+632 AQAAMAREEGA
-642 TSNFAN
+642 DGFVR
-648 TNSAAH
+648 TNGAAR
-654 PTGAAI
+654 PTGAAL
-660 SARRED
+660 SARRE
-666 AAGAGTPD
+666 
-674 NLAASDSSTADARG
+674 
-688 YADANGIPQPSGA
+688 Y
-701 AISAR
+701 
-706 REGAAEAGTP
+706 AAEAGTP
-716 DNLAASDSSAADAR
+716 DNLAASDSSAVDAR

-744 ALAAL
+744 ALAAQR
-749 HGDAAG
+749 GDATE
-755 ADALGNPAALNG
+755 ADTLGNPAALDG
-767 STVDA
+767 SA
-772 RGYADANGIPQPSGA
+772 
-787 AISARREGAAE
+787 
-798 AGTPDNLAASDSSAA
+798 AGT
-813 DARGYADANGIPRRS
+813 RGYADANGIPRDS
-828 GEALAAL
+828 GAAI
-835 HGDAAGADAFGNSA
+835 S
-849 AFDGRAMDAR
+849 
-859 GYVDTNGIPRRSGE
+859 
-873 ALAARR
+873 ARR
-879 GDATEADALGNPAAF
+879 EDATEADALGNPAAF

-899 DARGCAE
+899 DARG
-906 ADGTS
+906 
-911 RRSSEALAALHGDA
+911 
-925 AGADAFGNSAA
+925 
-936 FDGRAMDARGYVDT
+936 YVDT
-950 NGIPRRSGEAL
+950 NGTSRRSGEAL
-961 AARRGDA
+961 AAQRRDA
-968 TEADAL
+968 AEANAL
-974 GNPAAFDGRAMDAR
+974 GNPAALDGNAR
-988 GCAEADGTSRRSGAA
+988 GCTDAASIARRSGAA

-1295 NRDRDV
+1295 NRERDV

>member
-192 KRAAREQSLVRYGQ
+192 KRAARDQSLVRYGQ

-293 ETEAQ
+293 EAEAQ
-298 SETMDALSM
+298 SETMGALSM

-391 ILSRRVAQARETLK
+391 TLSCRVAQAREMLK
-405 QVQERRAEAERALRA
+405 QAQERRAEAERALRA

-455 GSAEADYRAAKADA
+455 DSAEADYRSAKAEA
-469 DAARAD
+469 DAARAE

-532 EKMDAQARRLSAEAV
+532 EKMDAQARKLSAEAV

-553 LELNQSLTAELGRE
+553 LELNQSLTTELGRE

-591 DETAETLRRAR
+591 DETAEALRRAR

-654 PTGAAI
+654 PTGEAL
-660 SARRED
+660 SARHE
-666 AAGAGTPD
+666 
-674 NLAASDSSTADARG
+674 
-688 YADANGIPQPSGA
+688 Y
-701 AISAR
+701 
-706 REGAAEAGTP
+706 AAEAGTF

-730 GYADANGIPRRSGE
+730 GYADANGIP
-744 ALAAL
+744 
-749 HGDAAG
+749 
-755 ADALGNPAALNG
+755 
-767 STVDA
+767 
-772 RGYADANGIPQPSGA
+772 QPSGA
-787 AISARREGAAE
+787 ALSARREDAAE

-813 DARGYADANGIPRRS
+813 GTRGYADAN
-828 GEALAAL
+828 
-835 HGDAAGADAFGNSA
+835 D
-849 AFDGRAMDAR
+849 
-859 GYVDTNGIPRRSGE
+859 IPRRSGE

-879 GDATEADALGNPAAF
+879 EDAAEADAFGNPAAF

-906 ADGTS
+906 AAS
-911 RRSSEALAALHGDA
+911 IA
-925 AGADAFGNSAA
+925 
-936 FDGRAMDARGYVDT
+936 
-950 NGIPRRSGEAL
+950 
-961 AARRGDA
+961 
-968 TEADAL
+968 
-974 GNPAAFDGRAMDAR
+974 
-988 GCAEADGTSRRSGAA
+988 CRSGAA
-1003 LSARREDA
+1003 LAARREDA
-1011 TAKNESAAFP
+1011 TEQNESTAFP

-1174 AEAEEALAQRRA
+1174 AEAEEALAQRRT

-1295 NRDRDV
+1295 NRERDV

>member
-206 LFEELRLDGGGP
+206 LFEELRLDGGGS

-234 EAAALLT
+234 EAAALLK
-241 ALCEADAEKLD
+241 ALCEADAERLD
-252 ALDAEILRAEAN
+252 ALDAEILRAEEN

-271 LNTGRMVNDGLS
+271 LNTGKMVNDGLS

-293 ETEAQ
+293 EAEAQ
-298 SETMDALSM
+298 SEAMRALSM

-356 EAALSATDADWQAL
+356 EAALAATEADWQAL

-380 SRADQALRRAE
+380 NRADQALRRAE
-391 ILSRRVAQARETLK
+391 ALSRRVAQARETLK
-405 QVQERRAEAERALRA
+405 RSQERRAEAERALRA

-435 EVLSR
+435 EVLSK
-440 AAESLKRM
+440 AAESLKRL

-455 GSAEADYRAAKADA
+455 DRAEADYRAAKADA

-504 GSRAHPAPHPAA
+504 GSKAHPAPHPAA

-522 DGVRLAQQRS
+522 DSVRLAQQRS
-532 EKMDAQARRLSAEAV
+532 EKMDAQARGLSAEAV

-553 LELNQSLTAELGRE
+553 LELNQSLTAELNRE
-567 IAPAEAPGE
+567 IAPSDAPEE
-576 SRRAAAEARALLVRI
+576 SRRAAAEACALLARI
-591 DETAETLRRAR
+591 DETAEALRHAR

-609 AEARRGSE
+609 TEARRGSE

-632 AQAAMAREEA
+632 AQAAMAREEGA
-642 TSNFAN
+642 SNFVGTGGA
-648 TNSAAH
+648 TR
-654 PTGAAI
+654 PT
-660 SARRED
+660 
-666 AAGAGTPD
+666 
-674 NLAASDSSTADARG
+674 
-688 YADANGIPQPSGA
+688 
-701 AISAR
+701 
-706 REGAAEAGTP
+706 
-716 DNLAASDSSAADAR
+716 
-730 GYADANGIPRRSGE
+730 
-744 ALAAL
+744 
-749 HGDAAG
+749 
-755 ADALGNPAALNG
+755 
-767 STVDA
+767 
-772 RGYADANGIPQPSGA
+772 
-787 AISARREGAAE
+787 
-798 AGTPDNLAASDSSAA
+798 
-813 DARGYADANGIPRRS
+813 
-828 GEALAAL
+828 
-835 HGDAAGADAFGNSA
+835 
-849 AFDGRAMDAR
+849 
-859 GYVDTNGIPRRSGE
+859 
-873 ALAARR
+873 
-879 GDATEADALGNPAAF
+879 
-894 DGRAM
+894 
-899 DARGCAE
+899 
-906 ADGTS
+906 
-911 RRSSEALAALHGDA
+911 
-925 AGADAFGNSAA
+925 
-936 FDGRAMDARGYVDT
+936 
-950 NGIPRRSGEAL
+950 
-961 AARRGDA
+961 
-968 TEADAL
+968 
-974 GNPAAFDGRAMDAR
+974 
-988 GCAEADGTSRRSGAA
+988 GAA

-1011 TAKNESAAFP
+1011 SEAGALGNLAASDRSAAEAHGYADAAGIARRSGEVLSAQREDVAKRNESTAFLS
-1021 PSGES
+1021 SGKS
-1026 SAEASDIPS
+1026 SAEAADLPS
-1035 PEAILS
+1035 PEAIQS
-1041 RRGEVERELGA
+1041 RRGEVERELSA

-1096 SDWLKA
+1096 ADWLRA
-1102 KADFAAALSEQG
+1102 KADFTAALSEQG

-1134 QSKIEAHAQSLQT
+1134 QSRIEAHAQLLQT

-1199 SALKRLRA
+1199 SALKRLKT
-1207 EAVRLGR
+1207 EAGRLGQ
-1214 VRAEFGLCDNL
+1214 VRAEFGLYDNL

-1258 QRLTRM
+1258 QRLARM

-1384 IVRGSPSGSRLSM
+1384 IVRGSPSGSRLST

>member
-206 LFEELRLDGGGP
+206 LFEELRLDGGSP

-271 LNTGRMVNDGLS
+271 LNTGKMVNDGLS

-293 ETEAQ
+293 EAEAQ
-298 SETMDALSM
+298 SETMGALSM

-391 ILSRRVAQARETLK
+391 TLSRRVAQARETLK
-405 QVQERRAEAERALRA
+405 QAQERRAEAERALRA

-440 AAESLKRM
+440 AAESLKRL

-455 GSAEADYRAAKADA
+455 GSAEADYRSAKADA

-617 SLAADQASLRALLQE
+617 SLAADQASLHALLQE
-632 AQAAMAREEA
+632 AQAAMAREEGA
-642 TSNFAN
+642 DGFVRTDG
-648 TNSAAH
+648 AAH
-654 PTGAAI
+654 PTGEA
-660 SARRED
+660 
-666 AAGAGTPD
+666 
-674 NLAASDSSTADARG
+674 L
-688 YADANGIPQPSGA
+688 
-701 AISAR
+701 SAR

-730 GYADANGIPRRSGE
+730 GYADANGIPQPSGE
-744 ALAAL
+744 ALAA
-749 HGDAAG
+749 HRGDATEAN
-755 ADALGNPAALNG
+755 ALGNSAALNG
-767 STVDA
+767 
-772 RGYADANGIPQPSGA
+772 
-787 AISARREGAAE
+787 
-798 AGTPDNLAASDSSAA
+798 SAA
-813 DARGYADANGIPRRS
+813 DARGYADANGTSCRS
-828 GEALAAL
+828 GEALAAQR
-835 HGDAAGADAFGNSA
+835 GDATEADAFGNSA
-849 AFDGRAMDAR
+849 ALNGSAAGTR
-859 GYVDTNGIPRRSGE
+859 GYADANDIPQPSGE
-873 ALAARR
+873 ALAAQR
-879 GDATEADALGNPAAF
+879 GDATEADALGNPAAL

-911 RRSSEALAALHGDA
+911 C
-925 AGADAFGNSAA
+925 
-936 FDGRAMDARGYVDT
+936 
-950 NGIPRRSGEAL
+950 RSGE
-961 AARRGDA
+961 
-968 TEADAL
+968 
-974 GNPAAFDGRAMDAR
+974 
-988 GCAEADGTSRRSGAA
+988 A

-1011 TAKNESAAFP
+1011 TEQNESAAFP

-1052 LNARVERVERE
+1052 LNARMERVERE

-1102 KADFAAALSEQG
+1102 KVDFAAALSEQG

>member
-187 ERWSE
+187 DRWSE

-227 AAPDRAD
+227 GAPDRAD
-234 EAAALLT
+234 EAAALLK
-241 ALCEADAEKLD
+241 ALCEADAEKLG

-271 LNTGRMVNDGLS
+271 LNTGKMVNDGLN
-283 RLAQTRAQLA
+283 RLAQTRAQLTEA
-293 ETEAQ
+293 EAQ
-298 SETMDALSM
+298 SEAVRALSM

-335 RRRLDEE
+335 RKRLDEE

-356 EAALSATDADWQAL
+356 EAALAATEADWQAL

-380 SRADQALRRAE
+380 NRADQALRRAE
-391 ILSRRVAQARETLK
+391 TLSRRVAQARETLK
-405 QVQERRAEAERALRA
+405 RSQERRAEAERALRA
-420 AEAAQTEAAAGRARA
+420 AETAQTEAAAGRARA
-435 EVLSR
+435 EVLSK
-440 AAESLKRM
+440 AAESLKRL

-455 GSAEADYRAAKADA
+455 DRAEADYRAAKAEA

-504 GSRAHPAPHPAA
+504 GSKTHPAPHPAA
-516 EGAPNE
+516 EGTPNE

-532 EKMDAQARRLSAEAV
+532 EKMDAQARKLSAEAV

-567 IAPAEAPGE
+567 IAPADAPAE
-576 SRRAAAEARALLVRI
+576 SRRAAAEARALLARI
-591 DETAETLRRAR
+591 DETAEALRRAKL
-602 IAAEAAD
+602 AAEAAD
-609 AEARRGSE
+609 AESRRASE
-617 SLAADQASLRALLQE
+617 SLAADLASLRALLQE
-632 AQAAMAREEA
+632 SQAAIAREEGA
-642 TSNFAN
+642 SHFAS
-648 TNSAAH
+648 TNIAAP
-654 PTGAAI
+654 PTGETF

-666 AAGAGTPD
+666 AAE
-674 NLAASDSSTADARG
+674 R
-688 YADANGIPQPSGA
+688 
-701 AISAR
+701 
-706 REGAAEAGTP
+706 
-716 DNLAASDSSAADAR
+716 
-730 GYADANGIPRRSGE
+730 
-744 ALAAL
+744 
-749 HGDAAG
+749 
-755 ADALGNPAALNG
+755 
-767 STVDA
+767 
-772 RGYADANGIPQPSGA
+772 
-787 AISARREGAAE
+787 
-798 AGTPDNLAASDSSAA
+798 
-813 DARGYADANGIPRRS
+813 
-828 GEALAAL
+828 
-835 HGDAAGADAFGNSA
+835 
-849 AFDGRAMDAR
+849 
-859 GYVDTNGIPRRSGE
+859 
-873 ALAARR
+873 
-879 GDATEADALGNPAAF
+879 
-894 DGRAM
+894 
-899 DARGCAE
+899 
-906 ADGTS
+906 
-911 RRSSEALAALHGDA
+911 
-925 AGADAFGNSAA
+925 
-936 FDGRAMDARGYVDT
+936 
-950 NGIPRRSGEAL
+950 
-961 AARRGDA
+961 
-968 TEADAL
+968 
-974 GNPAAFDGRAMDAR
+974 
-988 GCAEADGTSRRSGAA
+988 
-1003 LSARREDA
+1003 
-1011 TAKNESAAFP
+1011 NESAAFS

-1026 SAEASDIPS
+1026 AAEITALPS

-1063 RRAAEERAKAAR
+1063 RRAAEERAKTAR

-1081 RSACDTLDA
+1081 RSACDTLNA

-1134 QSKIEAHAQSLQT
+1134 QSRIEAHAQSLQT
-1147 LGQSLSELR
+1147 LGQNLSELR

-1174 AEAEEALAQRRA
+1174 AEAEEGLAQRRA

-1199 SALKRLRA
+1199 SALKRLKA
-1207 EAVRLGR
+1207 EAGRLSQ
-1214 VRAEFGLCDNL
+1214 VRAEFGLYDNL